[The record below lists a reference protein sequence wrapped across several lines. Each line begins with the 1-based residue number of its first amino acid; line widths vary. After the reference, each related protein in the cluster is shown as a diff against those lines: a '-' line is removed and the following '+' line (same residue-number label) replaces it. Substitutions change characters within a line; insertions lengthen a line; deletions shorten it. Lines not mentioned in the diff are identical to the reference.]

1 MTRIVPIAAASR
13 AELHVLNNAHAVEL
27 SFHTRDEF
35 DTLIARAFAGLATG
49 DSAAFLLAFDETG
62 DIPSRNYAW
71 FKARY
76 SRFVYIDRVVVA
88 PSYRRKGIAAAFYA
102 ELTARARAAGQP
114 MLCCEVNTDP
124 PNPASD
130 AFHARQGFTPVGEA
144 RLAETGKTVR
154 YLAKT
159 L

>member
-1 MTRIVPIAAASR
+1 MTKIVPITVADLVK
-13 AELHVLNNAHAVEL
+13 LHELNNDHAIEL
-27 SFHTRDEF
+27 SFQTREAFAD
-35 DTLIARAFAGLATG
+35 LAARAFAAFTSEDGG
-49 DSAAFLLAFDETG
+49 AFLLAFDEHG

-76 SRFVYIDRVVVA
+76 PRFVYIDRIVVA
-88 PSYRRKGIAAAFYA
+88 PQQRRSGIAAAFYA
-102 ELTARARAAGQP
+102 ELTARARAANHT
-114 MLCCEVNTDP
+114 MLCCEVNSDP

-130 AFHARQGFTPVGEA
+130 AFHARQGFSAVGEA
-144 RLAETGKTVR
+144 LLAESGKTVR